1 MKKQMLCV
9 LGALP
14 PNPRDLSHCGQRQVA
29 LAGRENPTEFTFL
42 YRVFIASIA
51 WYFAERAAGALGD
64 MGRFGDW
71 INPNARSEDVF

>member
-1 MKKQMLCV
+1 
-9 LGALP
+9 
-14 PNPRDLSHCGQRQVA
+14 VA

-51 WYFAERAAGALGD
+51 WCFAERAAAALGD

-71 INPNARSEDVF
+71 INPNARSEVFF